1 MDKFKNW
8 FKKKDPKLE
17 EAMEAFEEAVEQ
29 QHTLPQAAAVPPA
42 LEQAQQAVAAGPVA
56 ESEPVAEQPAAD
68 EAPSGDEPPAPAK
81 GKNIFQKAWDK
92 TVQIALTPVDPF
104 FIKMAQGL
112 DKTRK
117 NLVGG
122 VLGVFNLHKKI
133 DEEFWDELHDILI
146 TSDLGPVTTER
157 IIDSLRGI
165 VKKKKLTEPPQLVG
179 ELKQVIGEILKTNA
193 EEAGIPA
200 ASRELNVKQGRV
212 NVIFMVGVNGT
223 GKTTT
228 TAKLANLFKQQ
239 GLKVMLVAADTFRA
253 AAIDQLQVWG
263 DRLELEVMKHKEGSD
278 PAAVLFDAV
287 SAAKARKVDLLLV
300 DTAGRLHSKSNLME
314 ELKKMRRVLQREIED
329 APHETLLV
337 LDATTGQNALLQARE
352 FMQAVE
358 VTGLALCKL
367 DGTAKGGIVVSI
379 AQEFQLPVKLIGVG
393 EGIEDLQPFVP
404 EVFLEALFAEE
415 EPAAADASPA
425 G

>member
-8 FKKKDPKLE
+8 FKKKDVDAKLE
-17 EAMEAFEEAVEQ
+17 QAEEALEEAVEAEQ
-29 QHTLPQAAAVPPA
+29 EANPPAVPPVVEPA
-42 LEQAQQAVAAGPVA
+42 EEAVA
-56 ESEPVAEQPAAD
+56 SEPPPPEG
-68 EAPSGDEPPAPAK
+68 APVKKS
-81 GKNIFQKAWDK
+81 IFQKVWNK
-92 TVQIALTPVDPF
+92 TVEIALTPVDPF
-104 FIKMAQGL
+104 FLKMAQGL

-122 VLGVFNLHKKI
+122 MLSVFNLHKKI
-133 DEEFWDELHDILI
+133 DEEFWEELNDILI
-146 TSDLGPVTTER
+146 TSDLGPLTTER
-157 IIDSLRGI
+157 IIESLRAI
-165 VKKKKLTEPPQLVG
+165 VKKKKLTEPAQLKG
-179 ELKQVIGEILKTNA
+179 ELKTVISEILRTNA
-193 EEAGIPA
+193 EDPGIPTS
-200 ASRELNVKQGRV
+200 SRELNVKQGRV

-352 FMQAVE
+352 FMQAVD

-404 EVFLEALFAEE
+404 EVFLEALFSEVEE
-415 EPAAADASPA
+415 APPEPAPTS
-425 G
+425 